1 VSIFGRISRAIS
13 RLGGSTAPVPGAG
26 TMGTQVDLEEIQ
38 SIEQQEFPAEEEHE
52 QEQESE

>member
-26 TMGTQVDLEEIQ
+26 AMGTQVDLEEIQ
-38 SIEQQEFPAEEEHE
+38 SVEQQEFPAEEEHE